1 MKKINFSKEKKY
13 VVRRRVALVLILL
26 FLITLTNQA
35 FSFVSAK
42 VLDFSDYILE
52 SRIENTK
59 EKINNGDL
67 EIKSYIVSKG
77 EKLWDIAENIIA
89 DAGINVDT
97 RDAVNVIEN
106 INKAMNVDVS
116 VLQPGQEIYIPVDLE
131 EAL

>member
-67 EIKSYIVSKG
+67 SVKSYIVSEG
-77 EKLWDIAENIIA
+77 EKLWNIAESLQENSSIS
-89 DAGINVDT
+89 VDT
-97 RDAVNVIEN
+97 RDIVSIIKDINNAIGIDVNVLHE
-106 INKAMNVDVS
+106 
-116 VLQPGQEIYIPVDLE
+116 GQEIYIPVDLS

>member
-116 VLQPGQEIYIPVDLE
+116 VLQPGQTIYIPVDIKEVL
-131 EAL
+131 

>member
-1 MKKINFSKEKKY
+1 MQEAG
-13 VVRRRVALVLILL
+13 V
-26 FLITLTNQA
+26 
-35 FSFVSAK
+35 
-42 VLDFSDYILE
+42 
-52 SRIENTK
+52 ENTL

-106 INKAMNVDVS
+106 INKAMNIDVN
-116 VLQPGQEIYIPVDLE
+116 VLQPGQTIYIPVDIKEVL
-131 EAL
+131 